1 MQERKEFLSDK
12 TQFESLSLI
21 QHNILLT
28 EDDARLKQEAE
39 LKEYERLNHKYHLN
53 KVSYELPIC
62 AILTGYNN
70 NADFRIELNLN
81 SIFSQNYNNFF
92 VALVNDASDD
102 GSDEV
107 YRKYFA
113 FHNLSSDKFVY
124 IENKV
129 RKTALENIYDLIM
142 NHCSEDSIVFNIDA
156 DDELIGTNVFKVFN
170 AEYQRTKGGVLYSS
184 IYRYIQ
190 GVFIGFNQTSEYT

>member
-1 MQERKEFLSDK
+1 MQERKDFLSDK

-21 QHNILLT
+21 QYNILLN
-28 EDDARLKQEAE
+28 DNDAKLKHEAE
-39 LKEYERLNHKYHLN
+39 HTEYQRLNAKYHLN
-53 KVSYELPIC
+53 KVKYELPIC

-81 SIFSQNYNNFF
+81 SIFSQNYSNFF

-113 FHNLSSDKFVY
+113 FHNLSSERFVY

-129 RKTALENIYDLIM
+129 RKTALENIYDLVM

-170 AEYQRTKGGVLYSS
+170 AEYQRTNGGVLYSS
-184 IYRYIQ
+184 MYKY
-190 GVFIGFNQTSEYT
+190 

>member
-1 MQERKEFLSDK
+1 LSDK
-12 TQFESLSLI
+12 TQFESLPLI
-21 QHNILLT
+21 QHNIVLNE
-28 EDDARLKQEAE
+28 EDVKLKDEAE
-39 LKEYERLNHKYHLN
+39 LKEYKRLDGKFNLE
-53 KVSYELPIC
+53 KVKYELPIC
-62 AILTGYNN
+62 AIMAGYNN

-81 SIFSQNYNNFF
+81 SVFSQNYSNFF

-113 FHNLSSDKFVY
+113 FHNLSSEKFVY

-129 RKTALENIYDLIM
+129 HKTALESIYDLIM
-142 NHCSEDSIVFNIDA
+142 NHCSNDSIIFNIDA

-170 AEYQRTKGGVLYSS
+170 AEYQRTNGGFLYSS
-184 IYRYIQ
+184 MYKYNQ
-190 GVFIGFNQTSEYT
+190 NVFIGFTQTSEHT